1 MTAEEFP
8 LEDSKRLCV
17 HLLEEAMAQ
26 LPPDSDTLL
35 GIFDLRGFGNR
46 NADLG
51 FVRFL
56 VRFSLLR
63 SPSAAHS
70 VPRCPS
76 VAPSNPSA
84 VGLTAVGILCERD
97 NQGPLIT
104 PSRRIRLIP

>member
-1 MTAEEFP
+1 MTCMWPQSEQQRDQFELNGAAEEFP

-26 LPPDSDTLL
+26 LPPGSDTLL

-56 VRFSLLR
+56 VR
-63 SPSAAHS
+63 P
-70 VPRCPS
+70 
-76 VAPSNPSA
+76 
-84 VGLTAVGILCERD
+84 LCYAR
-97 NQGPLIT
+97 PLQ
-104 PSRRIRLIP
+104 